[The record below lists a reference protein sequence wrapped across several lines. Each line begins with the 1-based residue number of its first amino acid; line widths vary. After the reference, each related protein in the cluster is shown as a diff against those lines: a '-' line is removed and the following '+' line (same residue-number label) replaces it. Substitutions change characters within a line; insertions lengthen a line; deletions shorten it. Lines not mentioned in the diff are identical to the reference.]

1 VSSKSHQQLKSI
13 DAPVLET
20 ARLIL
25 RLPTEED
32 FEGWAA
38 FSADPETMR
47 YLGGPQ
53 SREIAWRVLAT
64 MAGCWALRGFGMFS
78 VIERQSGRWIG
89 RVGPWRPEGWPGN
102 EVGWGILREFEG
114 NGYAFEASVAAIDW
128 AFDVLAW
135 ESVIHCVPE
144 VNPAPGHSRSV
155 WARPANALSSCL
167 PRRARKCGCGGRR
180 VSNGVH
186 GKQTAAAE
194 FRNRG
199 GQCLRATTAFFTN
212 GLTNAPY
219 AVPLP

>member
-1 VSSKSHQQLKSI
+1 VSSTSHQQLKSI

-144 VNPAPGHSRSV
+144 VNLRSRALAQRLGSTCQRLVVLPPPAGTEV
-155 WARPANALSSCL
+155 WVWGQTREQW
-167 PRRARKCGCGGRR
+167 RARK
-180 VSNGVH
+180 
-186 GKQTAAAE
+186 AD
-194 FRNRG
+194 RG
-199 GQCLRATTAFFTN
+199 G
-212 GLTNAPY
+212 
-219 AVPLP
+219 

>member
-1 VSSKSHQQLKSI
+1 VNSKSHRRLKSI

-78 VIERQSGRWIG
+78 VIDRQSGRWIG

-114 NGYAFEASVAAIDW
+114 NGYAFEATVAAIDW

-144 VNPAPGHSRSV
+144 VNLRSRALAQRLGSTCQRLVVLPPPAGTQV
-155 WARPANALSSCL
+155 WVWGQTREQW
-167 PRRARKCGCGGRR
+167 RAR
-180 VSNGVH
+180 
-186 GKQTAAAE
+186 TAD
-194 FRNRG
+194 RG
-199 GQCLRATTAFFTN
+199 G
-212 GLTNAPY
+212 
-219 AVPLP
+219 

>member
-144 VNPAPGHSRSV
+144 VNLRSRALAQRLGSTCQRLVVLPPPAGTEV
-155 WARPANALSSCL
+155 WVWGQTREQW
-167 PRRARKCGCGGRR
+167 RARK
-180 VSNGVH
+180 
-186 GKQTAAAE
+186 AD
-194 FRNRG
+194 RG
-199 GQCLRATTAFFTN
+199 G
-212 GLTNAPY
+212 
-219 AVPLP
+219 

>member
-1 VSSKSHQQLKSI
+1 VNSKSHQRLKSI
-13 DAPVLET
+13 DAPVVET

-53 SREIAWRVLAT
+53 SREIAWRTLAT
-64 MAGCWALRGFGMFS
+64 MAGCWALRGLGMFS

-114 NGYAFEASVAAIDW
+114 KGYAFEASVAAIDW
-128 AFDVLAW
+128 AFEVLDW

-144 VNPAPGHSRSV
+144 VNLRSRALAQRLGSTCQRLVVLPPPAGTEV
-155 WARPANALSSCL
+155 WVWGQTRDQW
-167 PRRARKCGCGGRR
+167 RARKAGSGG
-180 VSNGVH
+180 
-186 GKQTAAAE
+186 
-194 FRNRG
+194 
-199 GQCLRATTAFFTN
+199 
-212 GLTNAPY
+212 
-219 AVPLP
+219 

>member
-1 VSSKSHQQLKSI
+1 MSSKSHQQLKSI

-144 VNPAPGHSRSV
+144 VNLRSRALAQRLGSTCQRLVVLPPPAGTEV
-155 WARPANALSSCL
+155 WVWGQTREQW
-167 PRRARKCGCGGRR
+167 RARK
-180 VSNGVH
+180 
-186 GKQTAAAE
+186 AD
-194 FRNRG
+194 RG
-199 GQCLRATTAFFTN
+199 G
-212 GLTNAPY
+212 
-219 AVPLP
+219 

>member
-1 VSSKSHQQLKSI
+1 MNSKSHRRLKSI

-78 VIERQSGRWIG
+78 VIDRQSGRWIG

-114 NGYAFEASVAAIDW
+114 NGYAFEATVAAIDW

-144 VNPAPGHSRSV
+144 VNLRSRALAQRLGSTCQRLVVLPPPAGTQV
-155 WARPANALSSCL
+155 WVWGQTREQW
-167 PRRARKCGCGGRR
+167 RAR
-180 VSNGVH
+180 
-186 GKQTAAAE
+186 TAD
-194 FRNRG
+194 RG
-199 GQCLRATTAFFTN
+199 G
-212 GLTNAPY
+212 
-219 AVPLP
+219 